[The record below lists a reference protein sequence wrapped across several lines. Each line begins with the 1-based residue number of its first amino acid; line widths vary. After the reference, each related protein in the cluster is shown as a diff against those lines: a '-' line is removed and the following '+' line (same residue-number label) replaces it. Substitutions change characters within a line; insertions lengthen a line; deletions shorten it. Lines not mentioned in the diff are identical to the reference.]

1 MNHII
6 SKLLPITL
14 MAAFL
19 AGCGGDAPSATEDRS
34 DSAQQGGEMINLTT
48 DIPPESIEG
57 TPMPMNVPN
66 LESAPTRAPTLA
78 VPKGTVLLSLNKPV
92 TSSDDFPI
100 IGDLSMITDGDK
112 QGDEGYYVE
121 LMDGLQWVQID
132 LEEKADIY
140 AIWVW
145 HFHSQLRAYHDVI
158 VQLSNDP
165 EFKTGVTTVFNN
177 DFDNSAG
184 FGRGRDRPY
193 VETRFGK
200 LIDGQGVNAR
210 YVRLYSNG
218 NTATDGNHYI
228 EVEVYGIPAN

>member
-1 MNHII
+1 MNNKT
-6 SKLLPITL
+6 SRFFPIAL
-14 MAAFL
+14 IAALL
-19 AGCGGDAPSATEDRS
+19 AGCGGGAPSAADERPAS
-34 DSAQQGGEMINLTT
+34 SQQGEGMINLTT

-66 LESAPTRAPTLA
+66 LEAAPTRAPSMA
-78 VPKGTVLLSLNKPV
+78 VPQGTVLLSLNKPV

-132 LEEKADIY
+132 LEETATIH

-177 DFDNSAG
+177 DFDNSSG
-184 FGRGRDRPY
+184 LGRGRDRPY

-200 LIDGQGVNAR
+200 LIDGQGTKAR

-228 EVEVYGIPAN
+228 EVEVYGIPGN